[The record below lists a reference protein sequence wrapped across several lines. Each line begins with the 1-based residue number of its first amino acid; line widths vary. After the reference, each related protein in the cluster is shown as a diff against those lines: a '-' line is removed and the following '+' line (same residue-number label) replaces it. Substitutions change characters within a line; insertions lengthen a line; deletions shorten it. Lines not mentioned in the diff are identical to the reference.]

1 MLCPDV
7 TNIDIVSDAMLN
19 SHSTNNSMSTY
30 CKNNLSLNDFINEK
44 ISEQQHILTVVPID
58 KEAPSSDK

>member
-7 TNIDIVSDAMLN
+7 TNIDILSDAVLT
-19 SHSTNNSMSTY
+19 SHSTNSMSTY
-30 CKNNLSLNDFINEK
+30 CKNNLSLNDFISEK
-44 ISEQQHILTVVPID
+44 IGEQQQHILTVVPID